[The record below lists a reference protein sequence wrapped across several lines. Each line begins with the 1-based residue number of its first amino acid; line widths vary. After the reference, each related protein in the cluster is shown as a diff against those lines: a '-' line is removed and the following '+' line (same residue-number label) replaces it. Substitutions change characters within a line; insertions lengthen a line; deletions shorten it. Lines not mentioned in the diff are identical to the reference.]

1 MILLLHSAQLKALK
15 EQVANADLEHEQA
28 MQELKRHIKRLQDE
42 INFLKSGSASKI
54 SELHDRIAELEKR
67 VGELL
72 EDKRALTVALES
84 QVRRVDDDHRRIQ
97 NVMEEQE
104 KYLTK
109 YRTRIAELES
119 GQVRAYIIGHARINM

>member
-67 VGELL
+67 VEELL

-119 GQVRAYIIGHARINM
+119 GQVRV

>member
-28 MQELKRHIKRLQDE
+28 MQELKRHIKRLQGE
-42 INFLKSGSASKI
+42 IDFLKSGSASKI

-67 VGELL
+67 VEELL

-119 GQVRAYIIGHARINM
+119 GQVRV